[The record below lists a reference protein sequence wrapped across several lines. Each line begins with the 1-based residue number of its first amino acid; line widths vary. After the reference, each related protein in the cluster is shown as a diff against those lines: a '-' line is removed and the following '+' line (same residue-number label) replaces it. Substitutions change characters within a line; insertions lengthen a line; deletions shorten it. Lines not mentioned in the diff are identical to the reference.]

1 MKFYLDL
8 VAVRI
13 LYLQSLA
20 CLLYSPPASLVPH
33 LRASVIAELRSSK
46 QKDEERNQ
54 SPSDETRRRGDVGE
68 VKWGR
73 PRRLQEQRRRE
84 TRCC

>member
-1 MKFYLDL
+1 MGLVLEWFNGSTRKADDKFYLDL

-20 CLLYSPPASLVPH
+20 CLMYSPPASLVPH
-33 LRASVIAELRSSK
+33 LRASVMVELRSSK

-54 SPSDETRRRGDVGE
+54 SPSDEMRRRGVG
-68 VKWGR
+68 
-73 PRRLQEQRRRE
+73 
-84 TRCC
+84 